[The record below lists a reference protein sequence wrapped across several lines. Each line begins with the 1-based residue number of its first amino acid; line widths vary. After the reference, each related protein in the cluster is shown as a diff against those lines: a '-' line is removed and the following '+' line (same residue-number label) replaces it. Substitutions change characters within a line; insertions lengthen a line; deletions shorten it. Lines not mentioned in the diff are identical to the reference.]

1 MNTVLIWILVSIGSS
16 NTIRPSTVIHKF
28 PDNESCQ
35 QALVA
40 LDSSKSPSYKCIP
53 AKMIIKKELV

>member
-1 MNTVLIWILVSIGSS
+1 MNTILIWILVSIPGGRGP
-16 NTIRPSTVIHKF
+16 TTVIHKF

-40 LDSSKSPSYKCIP
+40 LDSSKAPSYKCIP